1 MQISAILSD
10 YDGTLSPTT
19 FLNHNNNIQNEAFTN
34 NNYSKTLELERI
46 LWEISSKITIGII
59 STKDFNFLHY
69 RTRYAN
75 IISCMMSIETIII
88 KHIKSDVC
96 YKYDC
101 IKKSILNIDS
111 DILHKNSQQLYYII
125 DKISSKFKD
134 LSIDRKLTF
143 KNNLLAG
150 ITIDWRHLD
159 EWNLIKK
166 QVEPCIL
173 DIMKNEINNNNSEY
187 LLYLQRYSTHP
198 FVDIYSTICSKE
210 TAYDNICNIVNE
222 SHINRLE
229 NKNIIY
235 LGDSEND
242 NPAFRKADISIGIK
256 SDERLNPK
264 LDCQYL
270 INFNQLPTFL
280 MNLLKN
286 DLIFSENLL

>member
-1 MQISAILSD
+1 LSD
-10 YDGTLSPTT
+10 YDGTLSPIT

-34 NNYSKTLELERI
+34 NNYSKTLELETL
-46 LWEISSKITIGII
+46 LWEISSKIPIGII

-69 RTRYAN
+69 RTRFAN

-88 KHIKSDVC
+88 KHIKSDIC
-96 YKYDC
+96 YKDNC
-101 IKKSILNIDS
+101 VHKSMLNINS
-111 DILHKNSQQLYYII
+111 EILRMNSQKLESIVE
-125 DKISSKFKD
+125 KILAKFKD

-143 KNNLLAG
+143 NPSLLAG

-159 EWNLIKK
+159 DWNLIKK
-166 QVEPCIL
+166 EVEPYIL
-173 DIMKNEINNNNSEY
+173 KIVNNENNNNYNLKY
-187 LLYLQRYSTHP
+187 LLYIQRYSTHP

-210 TAYDNICNIVNE
+210 IAYDNICRLVNE

-229 NKNIIY
+229 NNNIIY
-235 LGDSEND
+235 FGDSEND

-270 INFNQLPTFL
+270 INFNQLPKFL

-286 DLIFSENLL
+286 DFTFSENLL